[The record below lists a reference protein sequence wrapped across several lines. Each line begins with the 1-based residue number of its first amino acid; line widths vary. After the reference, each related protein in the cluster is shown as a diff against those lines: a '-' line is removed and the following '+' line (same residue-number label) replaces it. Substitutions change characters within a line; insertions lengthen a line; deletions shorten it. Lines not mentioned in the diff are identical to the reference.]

1 MINLP
6 PIRPNNHPKTTVKR
20 SSRYVAEADA
30 ATRAK
35 KQLVERRFRQ
45 DRRKNRQKALL
56 MERRLLNDRRRSV
69 IDLSV

>member
-6 PIRPNNHPKTTVKR
+6 PIKPNNHPAATIKR
-20 SSRYVAEADA
+20 TSRYVAEADA
-30 ATRAK
+30 TGRAK

-45 DRRKNRQKALL
+45 DRRKSRNKALL
-56 MERRLLNDRRRSV
+56 MDRRLLNDRRRSV

>member
-6 PIRPNNHPKTTVKR
+6 PIKPTNHSSKPVKR
-20 SSRYVAEADA
+20 SNRYVAKADA
-30 ATRAK
+30 TGRAK

-45 DRRKNRQKALL
+45 DRRKNRQKASI
-56 MERRLLNDRRRSV
+56 MDRRFLNDRRRSV